1 MIFQRQKELVDR
13 NWTGLSFI
21 RRENRFGCN
30 SKILSIIELLLWL
43 WNVPESQRLRFM
55 DVALTGAPLT
65 QAEQQRPTEVP
76 ENLPAMQSPIRGW
89 EGQENVI
96 DNGSTAYCGVA
107 TLSPMDTSGT
117 VRSSVSPN
125 ILDLAVNRY
134 VFDHPVF
141 EVDKGEE
148 VDVRNNDDDDSDD
161 DFVDDENKEIVQP
174 KRLTPEQERDNQ
186 APRVELRRSNGVP
199 LERIENIS
207 QSVIKSLFKS
217 SSKCSSLCIFLI
229 I

>member
-1 MIFQRQKELVDR
+1 
-13 NWTGLSFI
+13 
-21 RRENRFGCN
+21 
-30 SKILSIIELLLWL
+30 
-43 WNVPESQRLRFM
+43 M

-107 TLSPMDTSGT
+107 TLSPTDTSGT

-125 ILDLAVNRY
+125 IFDLAVNRY

-141 EVDKGEE
+141 LAMLGILSTHLLRLLKETALYSVSKI
-148 VDVRNNDDDDSDD
+148 SL
-161 DFVDDENKEIVQP
+161 DFTN
-174 KRLTPEQERDNQ
+174 T
-186 APRVELRRSNGVP
+186 
-199 LERIENIS
+199 
-207 QSVIKSLFKS
+207 
-217 SSKCSSLCIFLI
+217 
-229 I
+229 